1 MGWGIMAEGRK
12 PSEGD
17 SSGNWGCSCCCQGKS
32 SEFPQGWSHVTSPLL
47 PRAQT
52 PPQEPMCIHRQRQAW
67 GCSLFLW
74 LTIDR
79 LYPRAHLQSAYQAS
93 SSTLLW
99 QHPLDQGYW
108 TSLAL
113 SAFSSKPEECS
124 SLGLLLCQPVE
135 LFSFSFPTSTTRAWL
150 PQLPLSL
157 LGSCFFPVPPTLV
170 VAA

>member
-1 MGWGIMAEGRK
+1 MKGTAVETGAVPAAAKARAA
-12 PSEGD
+12 
-17 SSGNWGCSCCCQGKS
+17 SSPKAG
-32 SEFPQGWSHVTSPLL
+32 PMSPLL
-47 PRAQT
+47 CCHGHRVTQT